1 MINFDTQATVYLAW
15 VIRIA
20 LLVLYIPLA
29 ILSSMVQSA
38 HRLDLWASAIALH
51 SARHFQDCRLEHALE
66 DRQIIFAAGTTA
78 QPNGNIRVSGEHSLV
93 MPNS

>member
-1 MINFDTQATVYLAW
+1 MINFDMQMTVYLAW

-38 HRLDLWASAIALH
+38 HRLDLWASVIVMQ
-51 SARHFQDCRLEHALE
+51 SARHFQDCRLERTLA
-66 DRQIIFAAGTTA
+66 DRQILFAAGTPA
-78 QPNGNIRVSGEHSLV
+78 RELL
-93 MPNS
+93 